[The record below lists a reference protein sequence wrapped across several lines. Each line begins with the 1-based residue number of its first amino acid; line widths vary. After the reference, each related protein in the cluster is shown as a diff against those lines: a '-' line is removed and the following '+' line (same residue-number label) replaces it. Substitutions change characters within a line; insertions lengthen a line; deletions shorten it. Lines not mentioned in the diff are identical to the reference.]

1 MPEEDIAVQRP
12 IVIVGGTAV
21 VGLAALELAAD
32 LHNADGAVLL
42 GIGVLALFRGEIGV
56 YIFQLLGRDK
66 RHFAAKVDVIF
77 QFRELPAQLVRGR
90 ADRIHNIPYS
100 LLQKFQRA
108 LVGGDNALPV
118 PLIHVDA
125 VQVVQFL
132 IAADGVHVSHNALA
146 GAEAVLVQGIALP
159 LCQAVDD
166 LGVLVQA
173 GHIELDR
180 ALHTVQIVV
189 QAAALHDEQGSRDAL
204 EVERHA
210 DLLLENRLD
219 QADGFLG
226 VVQAQQALVAFRND
240 NAAHITFSSYNKFQ
254 S

>member
-32 LHNADGAVLL
+32 LHDADGAVLL
-42 GIGVLALFRGEIGV
+42 GIGVFALFRGEVWV

-66 RHFAAKVDVIF
+66 RHFAAKVDIIF

-132 IAADGVHVSHNALA
+132 ITADGVHVGHNALA
-146 GAEAVLVQGIALP
+146 GAEAILVQGIALP
-159 LCQAVDD
+159 L
-166 LGVLVQA
+166 
-173 GHIELDR
+173 
-180 ALHTVQIVV
+180 
-189 QAAALHDEQGSRDAL
+189 
-204 EVERHA
+204 
-210 DLLLENRLD
+210 
-219 QADGFLG
+219 
-226 VVQAQQALVAFRND
+226 
-240 NAAHITFSSYNKFQ
+240 
-254 S
+254 

>member
-1 MPEEDIAVQRP
+1 MGLAQQQHAQAALANAAAHRQGQGAVQQHLVEGQLRTLRAACFGQLAAQGVGVNADAHAGQFQRTAQRLVPEEDIAVQRP

-108 LVGGDNALPV
+108 LVGLLFLPEKGMKTIRRSKV
-118 PLIHVDA
+118 
-125 VQVVQFL
+125 
-132 IAADGVHVSHNALA
+132 
-146 GAEAVLVQGIALP
+146 
-159 LCQAVDD
+159 
-166 LGVLVQA
+166 
-173 GHIELDR
+173 
-180 ALHTVQIVV
+180 
-189 QAAALHDEQGSRDAL
+189 
-204 EVERHA
+204 
-210 DLLLENRLD
+210 
-219 QADGFLG
+219 
-226 VVQAQQALVAFRND
+226 
-240 NAAHITFSSYNKFQ
+240 
-254 S
+254 